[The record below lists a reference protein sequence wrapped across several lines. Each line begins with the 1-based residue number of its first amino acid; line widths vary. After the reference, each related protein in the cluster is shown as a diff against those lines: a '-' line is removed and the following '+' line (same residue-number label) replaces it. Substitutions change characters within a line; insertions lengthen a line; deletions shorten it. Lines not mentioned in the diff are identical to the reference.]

1 MRLVISLPV
10 LGAAFLAFSSTLSVP
25 VERQVSL
32 PVPPKGADPVITTR
46 QSVLDASIQCPWEPN
61 QSFANVK
68 KPLLLI
74 PGTGNTGAQTYE
86 HNWKFIGKSLGF
98 DPCWVSPPNQML
110 ADSQI
115 AAEYVFN
122 AIDRLY
128 AASGNK
134 KVPVMAWSQGNLV
147 VQWVLTFFPSS
158 RAKVERYAAMS
169 PDFRG
174 TLTSYTRALSPAG
187 PSIKQQATESRFLN
201 ALHTAGGLNAYVP
214 TTSIW
219 SFYDEVV
226 QPQSGPDASGRLNGA
241 SNFMIQDVCG
251 PIWFLEHSQVL
262 FQDATT
268 TIAKRALTDASG
280 KAPEGAFKKD
290 ICSQLIPKE
299 IPIPDR
305 FLVGSTITIA
315 ATALAFG
322 PGQQVC
328 EPALKAYAKPYDRT
342 KSTDQCEVPITEGL
356 QRQFNAAGL
365 QNKKNIGEII
375 WSNNYNFKKNV

>member
-1 MRLVISLPV
+1 MKLSLSLSV
-10 LGAAFLAFSSTLSVP
+10 LGAALLLASSTVAAPL
-25 VERQVSL
+25 EQRAAL
-32 PVPPKGADPVITTR
+32 PVPPTGADPAITTR
-46 QSVLDASIQCPWEPN
+46 QSVLDAAIQCPWEPN

-86 HNWKFIGKSLGF
+86 HNWKFIGKALGF
-98 DPCWVSPPNQML
+98 DPCWVTGPNQML

-122 AIDRLY
+122 AVDRLY

-147 VQWVLTFFPSS
+147 TQWVLTFFPSS
-158 RAKVERYAAMS
+158 RAKVDRFVAMS

-201 ALHTAGGLNAYVP
+201 ALHNAGGLNSYVP
-214 TTSIW
+214 TTTIW

-226 QPQSGPDASGRLNGA
+226 QPQSGPDASARLNGA

-280 KAPEGAFKKD
+280 KAPQGAFKAD

-305 FLVGSTITIA
+305 WLVGSTITIA

-328 EPALKAYAKPYDRT
+328 EPSLKDYSKPYDTT
-342 KSTDQCEVPITEGL
+342 KSTNQCEVPITEALEGKL
-356 QRQFNAAGL
+356 KAAGL
-365 QNKKNIGEII
+365 QNKKSISDII
-375 WSNNYNFKKNV
+375 WSNNYDFKKNI